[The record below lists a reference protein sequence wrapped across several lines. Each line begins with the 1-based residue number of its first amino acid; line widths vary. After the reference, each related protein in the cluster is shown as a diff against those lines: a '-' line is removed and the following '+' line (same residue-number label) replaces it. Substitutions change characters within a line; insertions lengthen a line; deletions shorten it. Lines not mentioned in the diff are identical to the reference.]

1 LVLIL
6 KYLKIVKKM
15 KKILT
20 SIMMIT
26 FVCVGLYSQ
35 SGPKIKFESNDIN
48 FGTIEQ
54 NSEPFRSLKFTNVGN
69 EPLIVKSARGNCG
82 CTVPTWPREAIM
94 PGESSELKI
103 KYSTERTGPINKKVT
118 LTTNEPEG
126 QNTHIL
132 SVVGNV
138 LGAQDTQGVPE
149 NKGSILTPKK

>member
-1 LVLIL
+1 
-6 KYLKIVKKM
+6 M

-35 SGPKIKFESNDIN
+35 SGPKIRFESNDMN

-103 KYSTERTGPINKKVT
+103 KYSTERVGPINKKVT
-118 LTTNEPEG
+118 ITTNEQEG
-126 QNTHIL
+126 SNTHIL

-149 NKGSILTPKK
+149 NKGSILAPKK

>member
-1 LVLIL
+1 
-6 KYLKIVKKM
+6 
-15 KKILT
+15 
-20 SIMMIT
+20 MMIT

-35 SGPKIKFESNDIN
+35 SGPKIRFESNEVN
-48 FGTIEQ
+48 YGTIEQ
-54 NSEPFRSLKFTNVGN
+54 NSEPFRALKFTNVGN

-103 KYSTERTGPINKKVT
+103 KYSTERVGPINKKVT

-126 QNTHIL
+126 ENTHIL

-149 NKGSILTPKK
+149 NKGSILAPKK

>member
-1 LVLIL
+1 
-6 KYLKIVKKM
+6 
-15 KKILT
+15 
-20 SIMMIT
+20 MIT